1 MSDTSS
7 PTTAPPSPPT
17 PTSPTR
23 LRQLAGVLQAL
34 HDELGRSAVAFL
46 GGDLEPQHGP
56 APILTGDATLDRALG
71 GPGLPRQRM
80 IEIGGRPAVGK
91 TSLAFDLIARVQR
104 AGGVAAYLD
113 VEHGFLAGRARELG
127 VNTDTLIVAQPT
139 TAEEALTVAEE
150 LVRASAADVIVLD
163 SVAALVPEAELD
175 GRVGEAPAGL
185 QARLV
190 GQALRRLTV
199 ALRSS
204 TASIVLINHL
214 RPGMDGQLT
223 SPGGSA
229 LPFFTAVRL
238 HLEGGAVDSGALAVT
253 LRVVK
258 SKLGPTGV
266 QARLRLPADVAAS
279 EGTSPAS
286 SSNNTTPPKSGA
298 VVTDLRRAA

>member
-1 MSDTSS
+1 MPDT
-7 PTTAPPSPPT
+7 PPT
-17 PTSPTR
+17 ASR
-23 LRQLAGVLQAL
+23 FRQLADVLKAL

-46 GGDLEPQHGP
+46 GGDLEPTSGP
-56 APILTGDATLDRALG
+56 PPIPMGDDGLDRAFG
-71 GPGLPRQRM
+71 GAGLPRQRM

-91 TSLAFDLIARVQR
+91 TSLAFDLIARAQR

-113 VEHGFLAGRARELG
+113 VEHGFLIERARELG
-127 VNTDTLIVAQPT
+127 VNTDTLIVARPG

-150 LVRASAADVIVLD
+150 LVRASAADIVVLD
-163 SVAALVPEAELD
+163 SIAALVPEAELD

-199 ALRSS
+199 ALRTS
-204 TASIVLINHL
+204 TTAVVLINHL
-214 RPGMDGQLT
+214 RPGLDGELT

-238 HLEGGAVDSGALAVT
+238 HLEGGALVDGHLSVV

-258 SKLGPTGV
+258 SKLGPIGQQV
-266 QARLRLPADVAAS
+266 RLALPAGA
-279 EGTSPAS
+279 PAS
-286 SSNNTTPPKSGA
+286 VPLDDSAPRAPAPQGGA
-298 VVTDLRRAA
+298 GVTELPRAA